1 MPAVYEHHHTVT
13 AKEIDQLGH
22 ANNIAYVRWMQW
34 AATAHSDAQ
43 GWTLK
48 DYQALGAGWVVRSHK
63 IEYRRP
69 AFEGDRIVV
78 RTWVAAMDKVTSLR
92 KYEIRRPSDDE
103 MLALPRPIG
112 YSSNTPP
119 ARRRRSARRW
129 RRPLR
134 SSKADS

>member
-1 MPAVYEHHHTVT
+1 MPKVYEHHHTVT

-92 KYEIRRPSDDE
+92 KYEIRRTSDDE
-103 MLALPRPIG
+103 LLAIAETDWVFVKYATGSPTKVRPQVAAAFEVFEG
-112 YSSNTPP
+112 
-119 ARRRRSARRW
+119 
-129 RRPLR
+129 
-134 SSKADS
+134 